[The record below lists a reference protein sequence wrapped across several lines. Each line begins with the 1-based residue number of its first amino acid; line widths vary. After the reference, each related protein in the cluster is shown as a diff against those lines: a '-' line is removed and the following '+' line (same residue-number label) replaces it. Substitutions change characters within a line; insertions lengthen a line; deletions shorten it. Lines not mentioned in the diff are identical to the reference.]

1 MNALVYI
8 VNIAVGVA
16 VAGPIGIIGGIL
28 GAWIGLKICRAIIG
42 DD

>member
-1 MNALVYI
+1 MNALVYL
-8 VNIAVGVA
+8 VNIAVAVA
-16 VAGPIGIIGGIL
+16 IAGPIGIVFGCM